1 MMNTLPNFAHL
12 QAMNALYTAIFTLIT
27 DSRGVTMQ
35 AYFIKCVNLS
45 LGTEAISTRLFY
57 FYDQVVEIVDTLN
70 AKNDGYQYFIHEA
83 RI

>member
-1 MMNTLPNFAHL
+1 MEL
-12 QAMNALYTAIFTLIT
+12 
-27 DSRGVTMQ
+27 VTMQ

-70 AKNDGYQYFIHEA
+70 AKKDGYQYFIHQA
-83 RI
+83 NI